1 MSSPRRFTK
10 SNPITESPDA
20 KADRLR
26 GSGRFSLKTAH
37 YRQIEMAWLPLS
49 TLLNFSPALLS
60 GTGFSLC
67 GPFNRLA
74 RGCGMTHPQAGR
86 GRHAIYTVNRASGEG
101 PTVNTRRN
109 GVEPSKGVCDV
120 RSRAK
125 RGK

>member
-20 KADRLR
+20 KAERSR

-49 TLLNFSPALLS
+49 TLLTPRSLKWHRL
-60 GTGFSLC
+60 SLC
-67 GPFNRLA
+67 GPFDRLA
-74 RGCGMTHPQAGR
+74 RARGLTHPQAGR

-101 PTVNTRRN
+101 NATPAYRCRHNNAYLIAPPTAHKFN
-109 GVEPSKGVCDV
+109 PC
-120 RSRAK
+120 
-125 RGK
+125 